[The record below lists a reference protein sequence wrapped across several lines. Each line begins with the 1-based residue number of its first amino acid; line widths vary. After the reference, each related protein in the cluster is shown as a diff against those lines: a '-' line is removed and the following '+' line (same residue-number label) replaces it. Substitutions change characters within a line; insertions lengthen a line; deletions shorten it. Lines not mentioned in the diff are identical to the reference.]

1 MPQGK
6 FAQFVEGNDPAP
18 AKGRFASFVE
28 SSDSGAQSSTPSTR
42 QVAKPRTTSRTAPP
56 PQPVSP
62 SRFEQ
67 PPIGQALLEESK
79 SFERSPRV
87 AETERARR
95 EFESLPV
102 TERMGRRVKT
112 GYNQGAQ
119 FAADTV
125 SRIGDIAGGAIEGN
139 FEPLREQ
146 IEGAKQGLRVGAARL
161 MPAIV
166 SPKVAPEAQAAL
178 ARNEQSRDSRR
189 RAEGDLTYIGGQE
202 ESRRLQAEAE
212 ADPSLA
218 GGVTRGAVSG
228 AISSLPYLAASV
240 AGGGVPALA
249 GVAAATSDY
258 TRPGE
263 AAANIAG
270 SVLPVKAA
278 RAAGPLINR
287 AATALPR
294 VAPAIRGAAPVAIGA
309 GTNVAQS
316 VAMGKTDPGELAEQ
330 ATIGAL
336 MSGTDAY
343 QAARRGP
350 VGFER
355 GTRTAQAEPP
365 VSNVGQ
371 INTPGPVSDTPPTF
385 PRMMGPPARRVAT
398 PKETRIT
405 PKLNTEQARADLA
418 EVTKQARTDPQ
429 AAAEVPEY
437 RALAQAMGPGQLPDK
452 AIAESAA
459 RAEARQAER
468 RARVGTQNRGVGVPD
483 IPAQMEM
490 LEPPLP
496 PRRRGLSGVGAPNIP
511 EQMDVT
517 PPLANQPGT
526 RPPVRGTG
534 LGSPNIPESMIST
547 PQIEGNPPRRG
558 TPSIEPPATSTT
570 APRSQPEVP
579 PTPDVLAE
587 QAPRRRPAVEQS
599 VIQSGRPTPR
609 TLPAPPPRRMNI
621 PVNKPTPES
630 AKLPQKAEA
639 AQVKNVIPEA
649 KRTPDLQKQ
658 LDFIARAEPA
668 QLDRAIV
675 NLEGALPGMAPD
687 VLARRQEILKAA
699 NARRS
704 ELVAEGKL
712 PPKFKAGAP
721 EVLPLTKKE
730 GAEMFEQPT
739 DIRDADR
746 EQRRA
751 MAQAQKKGEPYAI
764 HQDFGPI
771 TKAENQKGVPRLK
784 VRVVDEQGETHI
796 VNKRDQNQRAIIQKE
811 RGAET
816 GTATPKPVEPSISE
830 TPTPA
835 PASKQNMP
843 ERDTGPLDYRDI
855 DAKAQA
861 MKGEKRKDTIEQLQK
876 RITERPAVEPEAAPA
891 APEQATPSTTKAAP
905 RRVARASTKANTD
918 ADVIRA
924 MAEVKPSVKTG
935 GLVPVS
941 EMRAKSKLKGDAFDS
956 AVLDLARKGV
966 IALHRHDFPTSLKP
980 EELAGMIREKAPDA
994 GTQGTGYDYYV
1005 GAAFRDTNNPTIAEA
1020 LKAKP
1025 KRGRVTVGPIEE
1037 SKGGTVLGA
1046 GLGSLQ
1052 PLAER
1057 GAKAARRVAREIG
1070 ERVSVGEL
1078 PRTRADVEN
1087 SPRFKQWFEGSK
1099 VADKSGKPL
1108 VVYHGTAGD
1117 FSTFDP
1123 AKANAKS
1130 QTGVPPGT
1138 FFFTDKPDVASSY
1151 TVAQESDFA
1160 ALRKLHDKANVM
1172 PVYLK
1177 MERPLKLNA
1186 KSDDWQNVLYKGEYR
1201 NTNEIAEMA
1210 RKSGRYD
1217 GVIIARVADKGVG
1230 AVQNKVATT
1239 YIAFSPTQIKSATG
1253 NSGQFSSSTG
1263 NIMGAGLGGLQGG
1276 FRRQQKPQVQPSA
1289 RLQQRAQ
1296 QQGGAT
1302 GKRIPAPVEPKTFGQ
1317 RFKEEA
1323 ISVVNAP
1330 RSIQSSVDISAPLR
1344 QGAVLTLPPT
1354 QWGRAAR
1361 AGVQMFKSFSTK
1373 QHEQFTDDLNNRPD
1387 AQDARDAGLY
1397 LASDSKKTGLAQRE
1411 EAFMS
1416 RLTEN
1421 LPIIKHSGQAYA
1433 GYLDALRSSTFTK
1446 YKNVIDRANLSP
1458 EETAKGYKAA
1468 ADWINTAT
1476 GRGSLGSTIDSAMP
1490 ALSTV
1495 LFSPRFV
1502 ASRLQLLNPVTYAKN
1517 ATSPGKRAVLK
1528 QQLGDAVQFAAVVS
1542 ATLGLAKAA
1551 GAEVGTD
1558 PESPDFLKIKA
1569 GKTTY
1574 DFLAGIQQPMRL
1586 FYRIAE
1592 DVRRAAK
1599 GEPAKRGADTLSLL
1613 GRFGR
1618 SKLAPTPS
1626 FGVDMVAR
1634 KDFIGRPFEVKRA
1647 IVDRVAPMFLKDAI
1661 EAYQQEGLAGTA
1673 KVLPGALGVGVQSKR
1688 ESAAPRTR
1696 SDRNRRRRRGRD
1708 RRER

>member
-278 RAAGPLINR
+278 RAAGPLVER
-287 AATALPR
+287 AASAVPR
-294 VAPAIRGAAPVAIGA
+294 AAPAIRGAAPVGIGA

-350 VGFER
+350 VGLER
-355 GTRTAQAEPP
+355 GTRTGLAEPP
-365 VSNVGQ
+365 VSNV
-371 INTPGPVSDTPPTF
+371 NPVDTAGPVSEQPSTF

-437 RALAQAMGPGQLPDK
+437 RDLAQAMGPGQLSDK
-452 AIAESAA
+452 AVAESAA

-468 RARVGTQNRGVGVPD
+468 RARVGTQNRGTGAPN

-534 LGSPNIPESMIST
+534 LGAPNIPDAIAPELLNQPEQLRQRPRGLGIGEPNIPEMGKEATPPAPPYRRRGTGLGTPNIPESMIST
-547 PQIEGNPPRRG
+547 PQIGESPATDVPRRK
-558 TPSIEPPATSTT
+558 AAQTSET
-570 APRSQPEVP
+570 APRSQPEIP
-579 PTPDVLAE
+579 PTPDVSVE
-587 QAPRRRPAVEQS
+587 PPPRRRPSVEQS

-621 PVNKPTPES
+621 PVNNPTPEPATS
-630 AKLPQKAEA
+630 PQRAQA
-639 AQVKNVIPEA
+639 AQVKNVIPEV

-699 NARRS
+699 NVRRAQ
-704 ELVAEGKL
+704 LVAEGKL
-712 PPKFKAGAP
+712 PPKYGEPAPADHLGKSDLIAQPELTEEGKAARMAEKR
-721 EVLPLTKKE
+721 EVADAARE
-730 GAEMFEQPT
+730 GRIERNARIIE
-739 DIRDADR
+739 
-746 EQRRA
+746 
-751 MAQAQKKGEPYAI
+751 AQAPSKAVTPPTATKEPYAT
-764 HQDFGPI
+764 HQDFGPV
-771 TKAENQKGVPRLK
+771 TKAESQSGVGRGK
-784 VRVVDEQGETHI
+784 VRVVGEDGAEHI
-796 VNKRDQNQRAIIQKE
+796 INKRGRNQRAIISKE
-811 RGAET
+811 KGAET

-830 TPTPA
+830 APTPA

-843 ERDTGPLDYRDI
+843 ERDTGWLGSVPEHNRERVLMAMRQIDNRVQGNRQRSKSLSPTQGMIGVGNNDIMPRLQADAMSTFLREINKGSTPDTALDV
-855 DAKAQA
+855 AKAEARQLIKSWNERES
-861 MKGEKRKDTIEQLQK
+861 KGRM
-876 RITERPAVEPEAAPA
+876 AVERKSELHHWEGALDAELESAWRTLRQDSERAAPA
-891 APEQATPSTTKAAP
+891 APEQATPSAVEAAP

-918 ADVIRA
+918 ADVIRT
-924 MAEVKPSVKTG
+924 MAETKPSVKTG
-935 GLVPVS
+935 GLVPIA
-941 EMRAKSKLKGDAFDS
+941 EMRAKSKLKGDAFDA
-956 AVLDLARKGV
+956 AVLDLARKGI

-1025 KRGRVTVGPIEE
+1025 KRGRVSVGPIEE
-1037 SKGGTVLGA
+1037 SKGGTIL
-1046 GLGSLQ
+1046 
-1052 PLAER
+1052 
-1057 GAKAARRVAREIG
+1057 
-1070 ERVSVGEL
+1070 
-1078 PRTRADVEN
+1078 
-1087 SPRFKQWFEGSK
+1087 
-1099 VADKSGKPL
+1099 
-1108 VVYHGTAGD
+1108 
-1117 FSTFDP
+1117 
-1123 AKANAKS
+1123 
-1130 QTGVPPGT
+1130 
-1138 FFFTDKPDVASSY
+1138 
-1151 TVAQESDFA
+1151 
-1160 ALRKLHDKANVM
+1160 
-1172 PVYLK
+1172 
-1177 MERPLKLNA
+1177 
-1186 KSDDWQNVLYKGEYR
+1186 
-1201 NTNEIAEMA
+1201 
-1210 RKSGRYD
+1210 
-1217 GVIIARVADKGVG
+1217 
-1230 AVQNKVATT
+1230 
-1239 YIAFSPTQIKSATG
+1239 
-1253 NSGQFSSSTG
+1253 
-1263 NIMGAGLGGLQGG
+1263 GAGLGGLQSNP
-1276 FRRQQKPQVQPSA
+1276 FKRQQKPQVQPSA
-1289 RLQQRAQ
+1289 RLRQRGVVQA
-1296 QQGGAT
+1296 GGVQ